1 MRRAAGVIF
10 VLGLGVVATVA
21 GVSDPASRTS
31 ADDRDNQSRVKR
43 GLELSPVPLDLRG
56 GNRGR
61 IGLGSYLV
69 NAAGGCN
76 DCHTCAPY
84 ADGHDPFSGGDG
96 QINAEHY
103 LAGGTPFG
111 PGITSRNLTPDA
123 DGLPAGLTLQEFIQ
137 TIRTGHDPDEP
148 DHILQVM
155 PWPVYRNLT
164 DHDLAAIYSFLSAIP
179 HAEPGC
185 GPPE

>member
-1 MRRAAGVIF
+1 MKRAIGLIVVA
-10 VLGLGVVATVA
+10 GLGIVVTVA
-21 GVSDPASRTS
+21 GVRDSRSRPA
-31 ADDRDNQSRVKR
+31 ADDGGNESRIQK
-43 GLELSPVPLDLRG
+43 GFELAPVPLDLQGGHRG
-56 GNRGR
+56 Q

-76 DCHTCAPY
+76 DCHTCPSY
-84 ADGHDPFSGGDG
+84 AEGHDPFSGGDG
-96 QINAEHY
+96 QINAENY

-111 PGITSRNLTPDA
+111 PGLVSRNLTPDEH
-123 DGLPAGLTLQEFIQ
+123 GLPAGLTRQEFVSA
-137 TIRTGHDPDEP
+137 IRTGHDPHDP

-164 DHDLAAIYSFLSAIP
+164 DRDLEAIYAYLSAIP

-185 GPPE
+185 QGD